1 MRAPR
6 GGALLPH
13 TLEETPHGRE
23 PNAVVHF
30 TFLYMEESAT
40 DVGVDAAGGFQ
51 YVLVILE
58 DVSGYIWMRPSR
70 ACTANVTVEEL
81 DLLCATFG
89 PPTTW
94 VGDNATHFRIHV
106 VRKLAKLLGVEHRFS
121 AANSAWTNVTVEGMM
136 REVIDGAKALL
147 NG

>member
-1 MRAPR
+1 
-6 GGALLPH
+6 
-13 TLEETPHGRE
+13 
-23 PNAVVHF
+23 
-30 TFLYMEESAT
+30 MEESAT